1 MRKISRG
8 TLVVG
13 VALFVALAGTVG
25 VGAQQNAKPKK
36 NLGCTDATIKGAW
49 GIQISGTQPSAP
61 NGPIESVIGIIIRH
75 YDGHG
80 QFTQVDNVKGSTTG
94 IVADRPGFGTY
105 QVNEDCSVVAQLP
118 LGPGL
123 VLEERQVIVDDGNEI
138 RSMVSLPLPV
148 MVTGVYK
155 RIDAR

>member
-8 TLVVG
+8 TLVIG
-13 VALFVALAGTVG
+13 VALVVALVGTVG

-36 NLGCTDATIKGAW
+36 NVGCSDATIKGAW

-80 QFTQVDNVKGSTTG
+80 QFTQVDNVKGSITG
-94 IVADRPGFGTY
+94 IVPDRRGFGTY

-138 RSMVSLPLPV
+138 RSMASLPLPV

-155 RIDAR
+155 RIDGR

>member
-13 VALFVALAGTVG
+13 VALFVALVGTVG

-80 QFTQVDNVKGSTTG
+80 QFTQVDNVKGSITG
-94 IVADRPGFGTY
+94 IVPDRRGFGTY